1 MLSDNYRGKWRG
13 FKPQGAWHPSDCANK
28 IFPSERC
35 WKGWVCLYQVFF
47 HPCPIKT
54 HLSHAVSA
62 TVPSGMAALDAGAAT
77 TITSLQN
84 SHDRRVDVRRVSF
97 WSIVIIFSIA
107 LSYKNSPLSCRT
119 IHREEVAWSGDGGAA
134 TATDVQGFSLVHS
147 SPSKALEGFGWI
159 GMVGG
164 AVDVL
169 VAAKDNITTN
179 LNHSV
184 LDRSY

>member
-1 MLSDNYRGKWRG
+1 MLKRVSLFISGILSSLSDKNSPLPCCVGHSSKWHGCFRRRGSNN
-13 FKPQGAWHPSDCANK
+13 H
-28 IFPSERC
+28 
-35 WKGWVCLYQVFF
+35 
-47 HPCPIKT
+47 H
-54 HLSHAVSA
+54 
-62 TVPSGMAALDAGAAT
+62 
-77 TITSLQN
+77 ITSKFSN
-84 SHDRRVDVRRVSF
+84 RRVDVRRVSF

-134 TATDVQGFSLVHS
+134 TATDVEGFSVVHA

-184 LDRSY
+184 LIALTNP